1 MVQQKSS
8 QEPDYQTLA
17 LQLGKMF
24 KPSSPIKKD
33 DLFQGRTTQIREV
46 VDAINQPGK
55 HVVLYGEAGVGKTSL
70 GQVLKTR
77 LKAIEDTPII
87 APLINCDSSDDFSSL
102 WREMFVQI
110 NEEYADIV
118 STGDGE
124 SPNEPDDASDNEF
137 SDLDVLDSDNP
148 VTPRDVRKRLEPLSR
163 NGIVYVI
170 LDEFDK
176 VSNPDVRRM
185 MADTIKLFSD
195 REVLVTIILIG
206 VAENVTGL
214 IDDHRSIERCL
225 AQVHLPRMPFKEL
238 ITIVQKGLS
247 EVSMTI
253 KEDALEEIAGLS
265 RGLPHYTH
273 LLALNAGRNALD
285 EQKLAV
291 SKHNVSAALKAA
303 IGQTDESIR
312 HKYDEAT
319 YSTKKNTLHKQV
331 LLACALADCDEFGYF
346 QPNDV
351 VEPLSLIE
359 KREFTTDRF
368 MSHLKRFCDIKVLSR
383 MGGEYRWRYHFD
395 NPLLQPYVIMK
406 GIEEGLVKREQL
418 NFSDQ
423 KYPLFVKRRSTV

>member
-1 MVQQKSS
+1 MAREESS
-8 QEPDYQTLA
+8 QDLDYQALA
-17 LQLGKMF
+17 LKLGKMF
-24 KPSSPIKKD
+24 KPSSPIKND
-33 DLFQGRTTQIREV
+33 DLFQGRKMQIREV

-70 GQVLKTR
+70 GHVLKTK

-87 APLINCDSSDDFSSL
+87 APLISCDSSDDFTTL
-102 WREMFVQI
+102 WREMFAQI
-110 NEEYADIV
+110 NEEYPNVVSSANDQQLGEADED
-118 STGDGE
+118 S
-124 SPNEPDDASDNEF
+124 DDEL
-137 SDLDVLDSDNP
+137 SDLRMMDDERPIV
-148 VTPRDVRKRLEPLSR
+148 PRDVRRRLEPLSHH
-163 NGIVYVI
+163 GIVYVI

-176 VSNPDVRRM
+176 LNNPDVRRLM
-185 MADTIKLFSD
+185 SDTIKLFSD

-238 ITIVQKGLS
+238 ISIVQKGLS
-247 EVSMTI
+247 EVGMTI
-253 KEDALEEIAGLS
+253 KDDALEEIAGLS

-273 LLALNAGRNALD
+273 LLALNAGRHALD
-285 EQKLAV
+285 ERKLEV
-291 SKHNVSAALKAA
+291 SKHHVSAALKAA

-319 YSTKKNTLHKQV
+319 YSTKKNTLHCQV

-383 MGGEYRWRYHFD
+383 MGGEYRWRYHFA

-406 GIEEGLVKREQL
+406 GIEEELVKREQL

-423 KYPLFVKRRSTV
+423 KYPLFVKRRSTA